1 MSQIPE
7 TLINF
12 RIYGDTNDLLGTA
25 DITLPKLN
33 AMTDT
38 VKGAGIAG
46 EVEVPVRGNF
56 KSSELQLKWRTVDPK
71 AAALFTQ
78 TSHDIDCRGAFQV
91 QDSGSGALNV
101 QSVKIMMRV
110 LPKDFELGKFEVAKM
125 TDTTTS
131 FEILYLKLTINKE
144 DVMEIDKLNCMCNIG
159 GTDLMSEVR
168 EALGLS

>member
-1 MSQIPE
+1 MSNIPE

-12 RIYGDTNDLLGTA
+12 RIYGDGNDMLGTA
-25 DITLPKLN
+25 NLTLPKLN

-38 VKGAGIAG
+38 VTGAGIAG

-56 KSSELQLKWRTVDPK
+56 KSTELQAKWRTIDPN
-71 AAALFTQ
+71 AAKLFTQ

-91 QDSGSGALNV
+91 QDPAT
-101 QSVKIMMRV
+101 
-110 LPKDFELGKFEVAKM
+110 M

-131 FEILYLKLTINKE
+131 FECLYLKLTINGKV
-144 DVMEIDKLNCMCNIG
+144 VMELDKLNCVCKIG
-159 GTDLMSEVR
+159 DTDLMAEVR

>member
-1 MSQIPE
+1 MSKIPE

-12 RIYGDTNDLLGTA
+12 RIYGDGNDMLGTA
-25 DITLPKLN
+25 DLTLPKMD

-56 KSSELQLKWRTVDPK
+56 KSSELQAKWRTIDPN
-71 AAALFTQ
+71 AAKLFTQ

-91 QDSGSGALNV
+91 QDPGTGALDV
-101 QSVKIMMRV
+101 QAVKLFCRV
-110 LPKDFELGKFEVAKM
+110 MPKGFELGKFEVAKM
-125 TDTTTS
+125 TDTTS
-131 FEILYLKLTINKE
+131 FEVLYLKLTINGKV
-144 DVMEIDKLNCMCNIG
+144 VMELDKLNSVCKIG
-159 GTDLMSEVR
+159 DTDLMADVR